1 MDFHP
6 LSILMLNVLISGLP
20 FLFHSRI
27 FSSSQAAQGESG
39 RISRSVKFCKI
50 RCAKSKLL
58 LIPSKVCFHSIFLF
72 VNRSTTECMKY
83 CNIE

>member
-6 LSILMLNVLISGLP
+6 LSIINAKCINFWLTFFVSQRL
-20 FLFHSRI
+20 